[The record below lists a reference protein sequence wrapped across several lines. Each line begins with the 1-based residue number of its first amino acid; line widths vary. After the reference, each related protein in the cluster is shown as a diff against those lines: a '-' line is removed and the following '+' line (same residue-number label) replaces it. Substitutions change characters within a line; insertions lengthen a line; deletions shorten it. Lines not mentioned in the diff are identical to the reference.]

1 MGDLMIAATARS
13 VGAAVLTR
21 NIDDF
26 KGWGGIV
33 EVVDVR

>member
-21 NIDDF
+21 NPSDF
-26 KGWGGIV
+26 AGLGAIV
-33 EVVDVR
+33 AVLEVR